1 MRIITFQEFLKK
13 YSTISNR
20 FIDEYYALLLNDN
33 IDSFYINLEDVEK
46 WLKLNKVE
54 IKKILLKNFKKNVDY
69 KIDKKKE
76 IILLN
81 PSTFKKIC
89 MISKSKKAE
98 EVREYFMKIEENLFK
113 YKEYIINKLKQRL
126 K

>member
-20 FIDEYYALLLNDN
+20 FIDEYYTLLLNDN

-81 PSTFKKIC
+81 TSTFKKIC

-113 YKEYIINKLKQRL
+113 YKEYIINKLKRNI

>member
-1 MRIITFQEFLKK
+1 
-13 YSTISNR
+13 
-20 FIDEYYALLLNDN
+20 LNDD
-33 IDSFYINLEDVEK
+33 IYSFYINLEDVAK

-54 IKKILLKNFKKNVDY
+54 IKKLLLKNFKKNVDY
-69 KIDKKKE
+69 KIDKNKE
-76 IILLN
+76 TILLN
-81 PSTFKKIC
+81 SFTFKKIC

-98 EVREYFMKIEENLFK
+98 EVREYFLKIEENLFK

>member
-69 KIDKKKE
+69 KIYKKKE

-113 YKEYIINKLKQRL
+113 YKEYIINKLKRNI

>member
-1 MRIITFQEFLKK
+1 MRIITFQEFLKM

-20 FIDEYYALLLNDN
+20 FIDEYYALLLNDD
-33 IDSFYINLEDVEK
+33 IYSFYINLEDVAK

-54 IKKILLKNFKKNVDY
+54 IKKLLLKNFKKNVDY
-69 KIDKKKE
+69 KIDKNKE
-76 IILLN
+76 TILLN
-81 PSTFKKIC
+81 SFAFKKIC

-98 EVREYFMKIEENLFK
+98 EVREYFLKIEENLFK

>member
-20 FIDEYYALLLNDN
+20 FIDEYYTLLLNDN
-33 IDSFYINLEDVEK
+33 IDSFYINLEDVAK

-54 IKKILLKNFKKNVDY
+54 IKKILFKNFKKNVDY
-69 KIDKKKE
+69 KIDKKND

-81 PSTFKKIC
+81 SFAFKKIC
-89 MISKSKKAE
+89 MISKSTKAE
-98 EVREYFMKIEENLFK
+98 EVREYFLKIEENLFK
-113 YKEYIINKLKQRL
+113 YKEYIINKLKRSL

>member
-20 FIDEYYALLLNDN
+20 FIDEYYTLLLNDN
-33 IDSFYINLEDVEK
+33 IDSFYINLEDVAK

-69 KIDKKKE
+69 KIDKKNN

-81 PSTFKKIC
+81 SFAFKKIC
-89 MISKSKKAE
+89 MISKSTKAE
-98 EVREYFMKIEENLFK
+98 EVREYFLKIEENLFK
-113 YKEYIINKLKQRL
+113 YKEYIINKLKRSL

>member
-20 FIDEYYALLLNDN
+20 FIDEYYALLLNDD
-33 IDSFYINLEDVEK
+33 IYSFYINLEDVAK

-54 IKKILLKNFKKNVDY
+54 IKKLLLKNFKKNVDY
-69 KIDKKKE
+69 KIDKNKE
-76 IILLN
+76 TILLN
-81 PSTFKKIC
+81 SFAFKKIC

-98 EVREYFMKIEENLFK
+98 EVREYFLKIEENLFK

>member
-20 FIDEYYALLLNDN
+20 FIDEYYALLLNDD
-33 IDSFYINLEDVEK
+33 IFSFYINLEDVAK

-54 IKKILLKNFKKNVDY
+54 IEKILLKNFKKNIDY
-69 KIDKKKE
+69 KVDKKKE

>member
-1 MRIITFQEFLKK
+1 M
-13 YSTISNR
+13 
-20 FIDEYYALLLNDN
+20 NDN

-113 YKEYIINKLKQRL
+113 YKEYIINKLKQ
-126 K
+126 

>member
-98 EVREYFMKIEENLFK
+98 EVR
-113 YKEYIINKLKQRL
+113 
-126 K
+126 

>member
-20 FIDEYYALLLNDN
+20 LIDEYYALLLNDD
-33 IDSFYINLEDVEK
+33 IDSFYINLEDVAK

-54 IKKILLKNFKKNVDY
+54 IKKILLKNFKKNIDY
-69 KIDKKKE
+69 KIDKKNE

-113 YKEYIINKLKQRL
+113 YKEYIINKLKRNI

>member
-33 IDSFYINLEDVEK
+33 IYSFYINLEDVAK

-54 IKKILLKNFKKNVDY
+54 IKKLLLKNFKKNVDY
-69 KIDKKKE
+69 KIDKNKE
-76 IILLN
+76 TILLN
-81 PSTFKKIC
+81 SFAFKKIC

-98 EVREYFMKIEENLFK
+98 EVREYFLKIEENLFK

>member
-20 FIDEYYALLLNDN
+20 FIDEYYALLLNDD
-33 IDSFYINLEDVEK
+33 IYSFYINLEDVAK

-54 IKKILLKNFKKNVDY
+54 IKKLLLKNFKKNVDY
-69 KIDKKKE
+69 KIDKNKE
-76 IILLN
+76 TILLN
-81 PSTFKKIC
+81 SFAFKKIC

-98 EVREYFMKIEENLFK
+98 EVREYFLKIEENLFK
-113 YKEYIINKLKQRL
+113 YKEYIINILKQRL

>member
-113 YKEYIINKLKQRL
+113 YKEYIINKLKRNI